1 MSPSMVTEF
10 HMAVGQ
16 FLHYRMVL
24 DKQDPDRTL
33 YLAVP
38 IDAFDSFFS
47 LLFAQTSVQRHGVH
61 LNVYDPESE
70 ALVRW
75 IKQPKTES

>member
-1 MSPSMVTEF
+1 MVTEF

-33 YLAVP
+33 
-38 IDAFDSFFS
+38 SS
-47 LLFAQTSVQRHGVH
+47 QHH
-61 LNVYDPESE
+61 
-70 ALVRW
+70 
-75 IKQPKTES
+75 